1 MEDSMARADR
11 RCRASMISALRGTVH
26 GYTSVFTRSTNIAL
40 ERGKVHYA
48 LLPVWLLNVK
58 WNGGDYLFAV
68 NGQTGKICG
77 QLPVSKGRAW
87 AFFAKL
93 AIPLSILAV
102 ILAHIVVG

>member
-1 MEDSMARADR
+1 
-11 RCRASMISALRGTVH
+11 
-26 GYTSVFTRSTNIAL
+26 
-40 ERGKVHYA
+40 
-48 LLPVWLLNVK
+48 VWLLNVK